1 MVHQLNVYS
10 KSFLTKNTH
19 KGNWFGARLKIIFHT
34 NCTRGQLIYLYASS
48 AHRFSISYLF
58 PHKMHR
64 SRRVGSTCRSFIQEI
79 APKVWFWFAKI
90 LKRSGSFLG
99 KVFHHYRHVFYRF
112 DRNVIKPSGRAWF
125 RCSVRGCSAKWG
137 NYNKNITNIPICSIS
152 G

>member
-1 MVHQLNVYS
+1 M
-10 KSFLTKNTH
+10 
-19 KGNWFGARLKIIFHT
+19 
-34 NCTRGQLIYLYASS
+34 IYLYASS
-48 AHRFSISYLF
+48 AHRFSKSYLF

-64 SRRVGSTCRSFIQEI
+64 CRRVGSTCRSFIQEI

-125 RCSVRGCSAKWG
+125 RCSVRGCTTNDASDLSLPSPGYVARRGAPGPPMATCPHCLRQILLAALAAHIAK
-137 NYNKNITNIPICSIS
+137 SH
-152 G
+152 